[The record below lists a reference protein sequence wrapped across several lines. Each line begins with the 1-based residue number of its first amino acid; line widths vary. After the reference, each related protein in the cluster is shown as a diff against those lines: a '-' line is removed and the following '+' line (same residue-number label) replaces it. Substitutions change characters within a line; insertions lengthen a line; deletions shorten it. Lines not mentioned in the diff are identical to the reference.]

1 MGSLHRKRRK
11 ERKRGRREAERAWEA
26 AERGDLEEAERSI
39 RRAVEK
45 HEEDPVLWNDL
56 GLILWRRG
64 KLRESEK
71 SLRAA
76 LALRP
81 EYEEAKANLASLLGS
96 RGFFRQALRLEE
108 ELARSDSLRREF
120 HERKSEEYRDAI
132 RRLGEEEGG

>member
-1 MGSLHRKRRK
+1 MGNIYRKRRK
-11 ERKRGRREAERAWEA
+11 ERKRGRQEADRAWDV

-39 RRAVEK
+39 RRAVER
-45 HEEDPVLWNDL
+45 HEGDPVLWNDL

-71 SLRAA
+71 ALRTA

-81 EYEEAKANLASLLGS
+81 EYEEAKANLAALLGS

-108 ELARSDSLRREF
+108 ELAHSDSLRREF
-120 HERKSEEYRDAI
+120 HQRKSEEYREAI
-132 RRLGEEEGG
+132 RKLGEEGGG